1 MDRWLAREEAGYA
14 VEVVSRP
21 AGAKGFVLLHRRW
34 VVERAFAWMGRCRRL
49 SKDYEYYT
57 RSSEAQVQIGSIQLM
72 LRRLRPNKEIHYA
85 AFKYP
90 KKVAKAA

>member
-1 MDRWLAREEAGYA
+1 M
-14 VEVVSRP
+14 
-21 AGAKGFVLLHRRW
+21 LLHRRR

-72 LRRLRPNKEIHYA
+72 LRRCAPI
-85 AFKYP
+85 
-90 KKVAKAA
+90 KKSITRRLSIRSRKAA